1 MIKPRLREISLAL
14 YEATVGKTRS
24 EVDLITRRFIKTLF
38 RWRILPN
45 STALI
50 KSFQEVCDDMEK
62 RISVKIT
69 SARKLESDQL
79 KIILSTAQKE
89 FKVDG
94 VEAEEVVDPNLMGGW
109 KLEARDTMI
118 DGSLY
123 GRLKKIHSSLIKI

>member
-14 YEATVGKTRS
+14 YEATVDKSQS

-45 STALI
+45 SMALI

-69 SARKLESDQL
+69 SARKLKPDQL
-79 KIILSTAQKE
+79 KIILSTAQKK
-89 FKVDG
+89 FKVD
-94 VEAEEVVDPNLMGGW
+94 EVVAKEIVDPNLMGGW
-109 KLEARDTMI
+109 KLEARDTVI

-123 GRLKKIHSSLIKI
+123 GKLKKIHSSLIKI